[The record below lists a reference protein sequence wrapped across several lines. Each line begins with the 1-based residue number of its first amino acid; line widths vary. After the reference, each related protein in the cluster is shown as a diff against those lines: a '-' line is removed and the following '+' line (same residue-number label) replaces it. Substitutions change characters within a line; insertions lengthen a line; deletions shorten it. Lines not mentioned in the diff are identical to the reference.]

1 MKQKQSEYRDRQRG
15 SATVEAV
22 VGFTAFLLAIFTILG
37 LANFCRAQM
46 LVSAAMDTAAKEMAQ
61 YSYFYEISGLSKFEK
76 SLDMNGKKGTDNIN
90 KIIGTVD
97 TLYSSVNGAVKQ
109 GVTEIKNTQEMVA
122 AGQFDTSAI
131 ENSVRNV
138 GSEVQGLKLGIEGV
152 VNAFKDVGNDPLLYM
167 RSIVALLAT
176 EGMEL
181 AKRAVAVPLT
191 KAFVSKHFGD
201 NAREADAVLENLG
214 IVDGLDGMNFNLSK
228 IFSDSEHKEIELVV
242 HYKVKLAKV
251 FDWVILEAKLSKTA
265 CCRAWLGGDHVLVTV
280 KPDPAPATPA
290 GDGGGSG
297 ESGETGEE
305 TPDDSVE
312 DPADPTDSTE
322 ETTAPTEPEKS
333 MNSTGN
339 WALQHDPTGYYHSKR
354 YEAFG
359 DKFEHDTIFNNHH
372 YGMLYYETE
381 GKTIVQDYDVRPVWD
396 YEAYETMGG
405 NVRDPGVELL
415 ESYMKVNIKNLATD
429 AKKSDGTVQ
438 EFGVYAHTIYVPE
451 NMPEDQYNAL
461 VRDAEKAKANMEE
474 MIKNDTTGIPKDI
487 RVQIYIVRAGG
498 EYDYNSKESDYVHLE
513 GARQE

>member
-37 LANFCRAQM
+37 LANFCRAQL

-131 ENSVRNV
+131 ETSISNV

-167 RSIVALLAT
+167 RSIVALLAS

-312 DPADPTDSTE
+312 DPTDPTDSTE

-339 WALQHDPTGYYHSKR
+339 WALQHDPSGYYHSKR
-354 YEAFG
+354 TEAFQ
-359 DKFEHDTIFNNHH
+359 DMFEAETIFDVRTDEFVYHEVEGEAVG
-372 YGMLYYETE
+372 YGYDVFA
-381 GKTIVQDYDVRPVWD
+381 GWNQDYYGILKDAGP
-396 YEAYETMGG
+396 ETMS
-405 NVRDPGVELL
+405 VKVEAALK
-415 ESYMKVNIKNLATD
+415 EM
-429 AKKSDGTVQ
+429 AKTHYKSDGSVQ
-438 EFGVYAHTIYVPE
+438 EFYGYVHTIYVPE
-451 NMPEDQYNAL
+451 NIPDDQYNAI
-461 VRDAEKAKANMEE
+461 VEDAQTVMENMQK
-474 MIKNDTTGIPKDI
+474 MIAEDTTGIPKDLKVTI
-487 RVQIYIVRAGG
+487 MIKPAGG
-498 EYDYNSKESDYVHLE
+498 QYDYNSKESDYTHLE